1 MTFAFEDTFA
11 GVQTNLDAYVN
22 EVFACLESEF
32 LVMPRGPGFVEYSTF
47 ASGYE
52 ALKRATTDFQE
63 VTPTAVEPVVFRLP
77 IALIV
82 LRCMLGFT
90 PPEWAYYATQETNVE
105 IPQGAVRTLDRQ
117 IRMKPKKPL
126 KKNVATTEQ
135 RINALIASACQ
146 ILNEGAPT
154 VASDML
160 HRLNKADTAEGLV
173 GVQSLADLGVPY
185 AMLLY
190 ERFLGRPFA
199 GHRDS
204 VSELV
209 GNLVENAIEEL
220 LWRAGIAFRKTGRT
234 ERLPGFDQAPD
245 FIVPDEY
252 NPQIIIEAKLTED
265 DGTARDKITR
275 IQHLAELSMKGQP
288 ADQPKFEVVACIA
301 GRGFKIRREDMKK
314 LLLATRGKVFT
325 LQNLPQ
331 LVESTRL
338 QEFRTQ

>member
-1 MTFAFEDTFA
+1 
-11 GVQTNLDAYVN
+11 
-22 EVFACLESEF
+22 
-32 LVMPRGPGFVEYSTF
+32 MPRGPGFVEYTTF

-63 VTPTAVEPVVFRLP
+63 VTPATVEPIVFRLP

-90 PPEWAYYATQETNVE
+90 PPEWAYYATQETNVD

-117 IRMKPKKPL
+117 IRMEPKKPL
-126 KKNVATTEQ
+126 KKNVTTTEQ

-146 ILNEGAPT
+146 ILNKGAPT

-209 GNLVENAIEEL
+209 GDLVENAIEEVL
-220 LWRAGIAFRKTGRT
+220 HRAGISFRKTGRA
-234 ERLPGFDQAPD
+234 ERIPGFDQAPD

-275 IQHLAELSMKGQP
+275 IQHLGALWRASQP
-288 ADQPKFEVVACIA
+288 ISLNLRWLLVL
-301 GRGFKIRREDMKK
+301 RGAASRFAARI
-314 LLLATRGKVFT
+314 
-325 LQNLPQ
+325 
-331 LVESTRL
+331 
-338 QEFRTQ
+338 